1 MIPLTFG
8 EFNYGQLPT
17 MYKVTEDQKE
27 SLYHDGFVVLSNIV
41 PEAAVSAAKST
52 IYRELGSPRNASVQE
67 SPISQDG
74 TERIQQAALDTIN
87 TGTKE
92 EIMSLVEP
100 NSALQETIR
109 TLLGPINPL
118 SAGQVATSFPSPPD
132 RQVNE
137 SGYPNNETP
146 FFSWHGH
153 LDGLWNG
160 HTAIHQDLAN
170 PMSDK
175 QWEQWFQDP
184 ARNGVSRR
192 YPEFGTT
199 IKNFTALLG
208 IPLSDQTRE
217 GCGNLG
223 LLRGAH
229 HDIEAFFQHQQ
240 NLGGPLGP
248 DGPDWERFD
257 NSAPN
262 KCGLRHYPESVRE
275 KFTEGA
281 EYTSDGRSWPRPTL
295 VKAKPGD
302 AILVLHSVPHCA
314 TRVSTEEPRLMI
326 YFRLTSANRPAGN
339 ETIYPEALCDIWLE
353 WDGMRD
359 TVQRIRE

>member
-1 MIPLTFG
+1 
-8 EFNYGQLPT
+8 
-17 MYKVTEDQKE
+17 MYKVTKGQKE
-27 SLYHDGFVVLSNIV
+27 SLYHDGFVVLSGIV
-41 PEAAVSAAKST
+41 PDIDASTARAA
-52 IYRELGSPRNASVQE
+52 IYREIGSLRNATVQESLNARAKE

-74 TERIQQAALDTIN
+74 AERIRQVAMDTIN

-92 EIMSLVEP
+92 EIMKLVDP
-100 NSALQETIR
+100 NSSLRKTIR
-109 TLLGPINPL
+109 ALLGPINPL

-132 RQVNE
+132 DQVNE
-137 SGYPNNETP
+137 SGYPNNQTP
-146 FFSWHGH
+146 FFGWHGH

-160 HTAIHQDLAN
+160 HTPSHQDLVK
-170 PMSDK
+170 PMSDQ
-175 QWEQWFQDP
+175 QWDLWFQDP
-184 ARNGVSRR
+184 ARNGVSRE
-192 YPEFGTT
+192 YPEFKTT

-208 IPLSDQTRE
+208 IPLSDQTIE

-223 LLRGAH
+223 LLQGAH
-229 HDIEAFFQHQQ
+229 HDIEAFFKHQR

-257 NSAPN
+257 YTAPN
-262 KCGLRHYPESVRE
+262 KCGLRHYPEQVRQ
-275 KFTEGA
+275 KFTQGV
-281 EYTSDGRSWPRPTL
+281 EYTCDGRSWPRPTL

-314 TRVSTEEPRLMI
+314 TRVSTDDPRLMI
-326 YFRLTSANRPAGN
+326 YFRLTSANRPTGN

-359 TVQRIRE
+359 TVQRMRQ